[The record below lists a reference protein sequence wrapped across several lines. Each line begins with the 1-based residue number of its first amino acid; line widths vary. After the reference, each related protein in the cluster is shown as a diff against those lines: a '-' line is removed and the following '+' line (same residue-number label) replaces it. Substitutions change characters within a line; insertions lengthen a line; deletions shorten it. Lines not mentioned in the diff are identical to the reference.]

1 MLYINSGRHAV
12 AITQPVEMAVIEEE
26 ISMQSR
32 IQILHI
38 THKDGVSKKSGNAYE
53 MRFAQCIVH
62 SVEPSGE
69 VVPLVGEL
77 ILPKEFNAMGP
88 GDYLVDFKV
97 MIDQNKRVG
106 AVVSSMVP
114 YPAKAAAAPA
124 SAVAAAAAQAP
135 KAA

>member
-1 MLYINSGRHAV
+1 SRLSLGGNSHLPHGQF
-12 AITQPVEMAVIEEE
+12 IKE
-26 ISMQSR
+26 IFMQSR

-38 THKDGVSKKSGNAYE
+38 THKDGIAKKSGNPYE

-62 SVEPSGE
+62 SVEASGE

-77 ILPKEFNAMGP
+77 MLPKEFNAMTP

-114 YPAKAAAAPA
+114 YPAKASPAPA
-124 SAVAAAAAQAP
+124 PAPAP